1 MHAYHHIRL
10 GNTSINVKKSF
21 DELLP
26 DPWLKAE
33 DGKFR
38 FRSYLQAKAGCEKYF
53 SLCEAGVFFQSEKLN
68 TYSGGISRKYPEI
81 KQDVAEEIMNLVFR
95 KLLPLLPKD
104 NYNVGIH
111 QIRITTHD
119 RQPGYPAPEGIHQ
132 DGFKFIAV
140 YCSEMENI
148 AGGDTTLIPHHD
160 GGNDATTFKILA
172 GEAIIFNDVN
182 YLHYTAPIVPLLPEK
197 GFRDVF
203 VITFDIESEK

>member
-1 MHAYHHIRL
+1 M
-10 GNTSINVKKSF
+10 NVV
-21 DELLP
+21 
-26 DPWLKAE
+26 
-33 DGKFR
+33 
-38 FRSYLQAKAGCEKYF
+38 F
-53 SLCEAGVFFQSEKLN
+53 S
-68 TYSGGISRKYPEI
+68 
-81 KQDVAEEIMNLVFR
+81 

-182 YLHYTAPIVPLLPEK
+182 YLHYTAPIVPLLPGK

-203 VITFDIESEK
+203 VITFDIESENNEHLTVPTQNSFTTLAKRLA